1 MKIFV
6 IYDAETIWKQAF
18 SSFDEAVAAVKVFV
32 TNYNENWRK
41 TYEDDPDCE
50 VAKMEKEFKTLDD
63 KDGVLV
69 AFNEVM
75 KFGTYIK
82 ELTM

>member
-32 TNYNENWRK
+32 TNYNANWRK
-41 TYEDDPDCE
+41 TYEDDPDWE
-50 VAKMEKEFKTLDD
+50 VARMEKEFKILDD